1 MKVIHDDG
9 GPVEMRDAS
18 VGAAPHRVQESVYQR
33 AYAAVPIETRGIVV
47 EHDAGTG
54 DVPMWVATQAPHEH
68 RAFCARLLD
77 IPQHRVRVIARDSG
91 GGFGQKIFVLRE
103 ELAMVLAATKLAAPV
118 KWIEERGE
126 NLQTAR

>member
-18 VGAAPHRVQESVYQR
+18 VGAAPHLVQESVYQQ

-54 DVPMWVATQAPHEH
+54 DVTMWVATQAPHEH

-77 IPQHRVRVIARDSG
+77 IPEHRVRVIARDTGGGRSAARRAGSKCVRTCRSG
-91 GGFGQKIFVLRE
+91 GS
-103 ELAMVLAATKLAAPV
+103 PYH
-118 KWIEERGE
+118 
-126 NLQTAR
+126 